1 MLFLSVFLLLFCVA
15 RFLLALEAPWVRL
28 VYTKITQFGLAL
40 LDFCRRDPPAAD
52 CAKPTFS
59 LELLVKPTFWASW
72 RPRRPQDQDGLQ
84 TGFLA
89 RKTASDGPPVSW
101 RPRRP
106 PDRPPGAQVG
116 LWTGLMTPQTAS
128 DGPSPADK
136 FTCRQDHLPT
146 SPPASQVSP
155 GAKRA
160 FDACTFLPLTPYCR
174 DSLLDK
180 TAARRT

>member
-1 MLFLSVFLLLFCVA
+1 MGSRRPPPCSLRPACSLRKTCVFA
-15 RFLLALEAPWVRL
+15 RTVGKTDDSGLLAAQ
-28 VYTKITQFGLAL
+28 TA
-40 LDFCRRDPPAAD
+40 CRR
-52 CAKPTFS
+52 
-59 LELLVKPTFWASW
+59 ASW
-72 RPRRPQDQDGLQ
+72 RPRRPPTGL
-84 TGFLA
+84 LA
-89 RKTASDGPPVSW
+89 PKTASRRASW
-101 RPRRP
+101 RARRP
-106 PDRPPGAQVG
+106 PNGPPGAQDG
-116 LWTGLMTPQTAS
+116 LPTGLLTPQTAS